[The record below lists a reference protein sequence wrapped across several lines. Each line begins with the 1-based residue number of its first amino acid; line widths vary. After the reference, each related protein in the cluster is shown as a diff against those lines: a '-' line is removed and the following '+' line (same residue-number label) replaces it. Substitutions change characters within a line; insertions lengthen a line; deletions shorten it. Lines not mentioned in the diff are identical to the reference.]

1 MPVLTRDI
9 LSTTRTKGGV
19 AMEYKRDSSFPVG
32 KYTGSCGKEE
42 AMERALKQQSDQHL
56 NILAVDPQKE
66 EETLSNSLPNRS

>member
-42 AMERALKQQSDQHL
+42 ALERAMEQLKEQHL
-56 NILAVDPQKE
+56 DVLTIDVKKE
-66 EETLSNSLPNRS
+66 EGALSGLLHNE